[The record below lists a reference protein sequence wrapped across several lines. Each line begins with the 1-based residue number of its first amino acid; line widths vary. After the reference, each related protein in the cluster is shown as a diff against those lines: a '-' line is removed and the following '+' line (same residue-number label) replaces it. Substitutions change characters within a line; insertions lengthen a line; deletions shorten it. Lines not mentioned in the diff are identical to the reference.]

1 MNKLPKDVLI
11 WIVVIAGK
19 ILLAMTVYQLNKINS
34 NLEQLNNSVGSLY
47 RISDKLDVRL
57 TIIETRTSVNEF
69 NIKEINNELKEVYKE
84 RGK

>member
-19 ILLAMTVYQLNKINS
+19 ILLSMTVYQLNKINS

-69 NIKEINNELKEVYKE
+69 NIKEINNELKDVYKE
-84 RGK
+84 RSR